1 MEYYIGCD
9 VHKKYS
15 VFAAVDEAGR
25 ARPAK
30 RVEHDREGFRAFL
43 ASLPP
48 GSPIAVETT
57 GNWYWIVDEMERA
70 GHFPALAHAAKSKLM
85 MGQINKTDKLDAN
98 GLAVLLRNGTLPSV
112 WIPQGELRDQ
122 RELPR
127 MRLVLVH
134 MRTALKN
141 RIHATFAKY
150 GIQFEGQSDLF
161 GTSGRK
167 HMSDRL
173 GELPTETRHSV
184 EQELKLLDQLAEQI
198 DLTEKRTRQVIAV
211 SPAMKLLMSLPVVGP
226 VLAITIALEV
236 GDVGRFPDAQ
246 HLASYSGT
254 VPRVNSSGG
263 KTRFGRTRPDVNH
276 YLKRAFVEAANVVVL
291 NQARM
296 PGSHAVRLYHRVKAN
311 KGHGKAVVAIARHL
325 AESTYWLL
333 KKNEPYKEPVS
344 PKQGWAR
351 GSHESERLVH

>member
-1 MEYYIGCD
+1 VTYYIGCD

-15 VFAAVDEAGR
+15 VFAMVDHNGKKV
-25 ARPAK
+25 PVK
-30 RVEHDREGFRAFL
+30 RVEHERDVFRTFL
-43 ASLPP
+43 GNLPP
-48 GSPIAVETT
+48 ASSIAVETT
-57 GNWYWIVDEMERA
+57 GNWYWIVDEMEKA

-85 MGQINKTDKLDAN
+85 MGQINKTDKLDAT

-127 MRLVLVH
+127 MRLAMVH

-150 GIQFEGQSDLF
+150 GINFEGESDLF
-161 GTSGRK
+161 GTRGRK
-167 HMSDRL
+167 KMEQRL
-173 GELPTETRHSV
+173 GDLPPETRYSV
-184 EQELKLLDQLAEQI
+184 EQEIKLLDQIEEQI
-198 DLTEKRTRQVIAV
+198 DIAEKRIRQVIAV
-211 SPAMKLLMSLPVVGP
+211 TPAMKFLMTIPGVGP
-226 VLAITIALEV
+226 ILAITIALEV

-263 KTRFGRTRPDVNH
+263 KTRYGRTRSDVNH
-276 YLKRAFVEAANVVVL
+276 HIKRAFVEAANVVML
-291 NQARM
+291 NQARR
-296 PGSHAVRLYHRVKAN
+296 PNTHATKLYQRVRAK
-311 KGHGKAVVAIARHL
+311 KEHGTAIVAVARHL
-325 AESTYWLL
+325 AESTYWVL

-344 PKQGWAR
+344 IKQG
-351 GSHESERLVH
+351 

>member
-15 VFAAVDEAGR
+15 VFAAVDERGHSM
-25 ARPAK
+25 PVK
-30 RVEHDREGFRAFL
+30 RVEHEREGYRSFL
-43 ASLPP
+43 TTLPP

-57 GNWYWIVDEMERA
+57 GNWYWIVDELERA
-70 GHFPALAHAAKSKLM
+70 GHCPALAHAAKSKLM
-85 MGQINKTDKLDAN
+85 MGQINKTDKLDAK

-127 MRLVLVH
+127 MRLVMVH

-150 GIQFEGQSDLF
+150 CIQFKDQSDLF
-161 GTSGRK
+161 GTSGRQQINE
-167 HMSDRL
+167 RL
-173 GELPTETRHSV
+173 GELPIETRHSV
-184 EQELKLLDQLAEQI
+184 EQEIKLLDEVGEQIKLAE
-198 DLTEKRTRQVIAV
+198 KRINQVIAV
-211 SPAMKLLMSLPVVGP
+211 TPAMKLLMSLPGVGP
-226 VLAITIALEV
+226 ILGITILLEV
-236 GDVGRFPDAQ
+236 GDVERFPDAA

-254 VPRVNSSGG
+254 VPRVSSSGG
-263 KTRFGRTRPDVNH
+263 RTRFGRTRPDVNH

-291 NQARM
+291 NQARR
-296 PGSHAVRLYHRVKAN
+296 PQSHAVRLYQRVKAN

-325 AESTYWLL
+325 AESTYWVL
-333 KKNEPYKEPVS
+333 KKSEPYKEPVS
-344 PKQGWAR
+344 SQQG
-351 GSHESERLVH
+351 